1 MSYSFYLFN
10 RDAWDD
16 PRGML
21 NKSDNLGKAKTGDQI
36 TLGNPESGQVVT
48 VRGDGLADSPTAAR
62 GLSQSYTIS

>member
-48 VRGDGLADSPTAAR
+48 VVVSRMWWKFSGGDLRALGF
-62 GLSQSYTIS
+62 